1 MSRLSKIELSPG
13 FLAMLCAYFYFDPAE
28 TFFPFCLS
36 VLLHEAG
43 HLLCLRALCAPIY
56 RIRISCCGAVIC
68 TDPLPYRRELMA
80 AASGPCMNLAL
91 LLLCLRRYPLTAL
104 INFGLLTYN
113 LLPLYPLDGGRM
125 LRAALHLLLH
135 DGAAAAA
142 ERWIAA
148 LCMADLGGCAVYAA
162 CVLHLGLWPVVVFA
176 LLLVRI
182 AGTVVPKE
190 SFSRFAVDKS
200 HPAC

>member
-148 LCMADLGGCAVYAA
+148 LCMAGLGGCAVYAA

-176 LLLVRI
+176 LLLVRV
-182 AGTVVPKE
+182 AGTVVSKE